1 VVLLTVALLARDLGD
16 DVVVF
21 RFCLFQAWMGLF
33 GCRQRL
39 LVLFQQCFSCSVGV
53 LVLGV
58 MVYCS
63 GGCCF
68 TADLVVV
75 NGVSGCPPADLAMVW
90 WW

>member
-1 VVLLTVALLARDLGD
+1 
-16 DVVVF
+16 
-21 RFCLFQAWMGLF
+21 MGLF
-33 GCRQRL
+33 WQQTEVIGFVPIVFFL
-39 LVLFQQCFSCSVGV
+39 LRRCLG
-53 LVLGV
+53 LGV

-75 NGVSGCPPADLAMVW
+75 NGVSGCPLADPAMVW